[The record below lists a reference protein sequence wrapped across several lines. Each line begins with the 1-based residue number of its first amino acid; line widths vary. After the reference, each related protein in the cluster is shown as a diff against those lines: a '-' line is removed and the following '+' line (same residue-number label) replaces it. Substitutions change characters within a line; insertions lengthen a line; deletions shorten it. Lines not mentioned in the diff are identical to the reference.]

1 MGIGFNLILAPLNEL
16 IKQLNQDINLVKCQ
30 QLDRLDPNF
39 QNQES
44 MLLGTTFLFH
54 MKPGAAAAAAAT
66 VDLKSFQTYCFRLH
80 RSITANASWRAGVSN
95 RTQ

>member
-1 MGIGFNLILAPLNEL
+1 
-16 IKQLNQDINLVKCQ
+16 
-30 QLDRLDPNF
+30 
-39 QNQES
+39 
-44 MLLGTTFLFH
+44 

-95 RTQ
+95 HSKKFRQSVTRYGVFSRNLFPIFTT

>member
-1 MGIGFNLILAPLNEL
+1 
-16 IKQLNQDINLVKCQ
+16 
-30 QLDRLDPNF
+30 
-39 QNQES
+39 